1 MKNKNKQLVLTL
13 TLSSLLLVGCATNSE
28 TKTDPIPAISTKLA
42 VLAES
47 VSPSISVPK
56 TNVQPIDDATAKAT
70 ALTHA
75 DVSDSDASF
84 VRVKLDVD
92 DGRQVYDVEFYDSNY
107 NEYDYEIDALTG
119 EVLDFDWDAED
130 FVPLVKEETT
140 ISSPTTSAVN
150 QQDTSTPSI
159 ISDQQAKEIAAAQ
172 VPGATIDN
180 IREFEADRDDGRLTY
195 EGSLRY
201 NYVEYDFE
209 IDGASGTI
217 LSWEI
222 DD

>member
-13 TLSSLLLVGCATNSE
+13 TLSSLLLVGCAADPAVKTAYTPTNSV
-28 TKTDPIPAISTKLA
+28 KLA
-42 VLAES
+42 ALTEDTL
-47 VSPSISVPK
+47 PSLSVPD
-56 TNVQPIDDATAKAT
+56 TQVQPIAEASAKT
-70 ALTHA
+70 IALVHA
-75 DVSDSDASF
+75 DVNDSDVSF
-84 VRVKLDVD
+84 VKVKLDREN
-92 DGRQVYDVEFYDSNY
+92 GRHVYEVEFYDSNY

-130 FVPLVKEETT
+130 FVPPVKEETT
-140 ISSPTTSAVN
+140 TSSPTTSAVN

-180 IREFEADRDDGRLTY
+180 IREFEADRDDGRLIY